1 MGWGFALVFLIPL
14 LLALSISPLT
24 ARLGLK
30 LGILDRPGGRRRHV
44 GRVSRL
50 GGVAL
55 YLAFTSGLLLVLFLP
70 SRLLPPRQDPREVTR
85 LTGLLLGT
93 GFVFLFG
100 LLDDRFRFPPC
111 PQYAAQFIASL
122 IAIAFVIHIKHVNSP
137 FTTQFLLGPDGFPW
151 PLVGVFTALWIM
163 GMMNTVN
170 FLDGLDGLA
179 AGVGA
184 ILCAVLAVHM
194 IRQNQL
200 SVALLPLALL
210 GATLGFI
217 PHNFHPAK
225 VFMGSSG
232 SYALGFALGALGII
246 GGARMATVLLA
257 MGLPILD
264 VAWQIVRRRR
274 LGRPIGLSDRGH
286 LHFRLQDMGYSQR
299 AIVLAYYL
307 FCALFG
313 LLALL
318 LSSRLYKLLALV
330 VMGLAVGL
338 VLLWLSRCDT
348 QDKDTH
354 GPSAP

>member
-1 MGWGFALVFLIPL
+1 VIWGFALVFLIPL
-14 LLALSISPLT
+14 LLALTMTPLT
-24 ARLGLK
+24 ARLGLH
-30 LGILDRPGGRRRHV
+30 LDIVDQPGGRRRHA

-55 YLAFTSGLLLVLFLP
+55 TIAFAAGLLLIL
-70 SRLLPPRQDPREVTR
+70 LLPPRFLPGRQDPKELTR
-85 LTGLLLGT
+85 LAGLLLGT

-100 LLDDRFRFPPC
+100 LLDDRCRFPAY
-111 PQYAAQFIASL
+111 PQYAAQFAASL
-122 IAIAFVIHIKHVNSP
+122 IAIASVIHIKHINSP
-137 FTTQFLLGPDGFPW
+137 FTNQFFFGPDGFPW
-151 PLVGVFTALWIM
+151 PLVWVLTTLWIM
-163 GMMNTVN
+163 GMINTVN

-184 ILCAVLAVHM
+184 ILCVILAVHM
-194 IRQNQL
+194 VRQEQL

-210 GATLGFI
+210 GATLGFL
-217 PHNFHPAK
+217 PFNSYPAK

-274 LGRPIGLSDRGH
+274 LGQPIGLGDRGH
-286 LHFRLQDMGYSQR
+286 LHFRLHDLGYSQR
-299 AIVLAYYL
+299 TIVLAYYG

-318 LSSRLYKLLALV
+318 LPSRLYKLLALLL
-330 VMGLAVGL
+330 MGLAVGL
-338 VLLWLSRCDT
+338 LLLWLPR
-348 QDKDTH
+348 KDT
-354 GPSAP
+354 